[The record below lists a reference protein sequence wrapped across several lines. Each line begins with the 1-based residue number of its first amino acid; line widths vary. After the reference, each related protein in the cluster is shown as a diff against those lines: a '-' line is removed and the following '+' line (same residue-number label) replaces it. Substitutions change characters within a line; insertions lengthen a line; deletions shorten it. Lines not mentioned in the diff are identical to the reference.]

1 MLVKK
6 FRSKILNISVLVSII
21 ILFIGLGLLVSY
33 IFLIKLTPSFDDEN
47 FNYIKSLS
55 PYDIKPGDE
64 IQLELSYQ
72 NTGFR
77 EVKDVYIEFKIPSN
91 TKLKSS
97 VWSGKYFEKNGKVIL
112 EGGSLKRGEG
122 AKVHLFLIVDKPLDN
137 DTEIKVEDVELQYK
151 IKDENFTKK
160 LESQVVFKIVSSPIF
175 YLSPVELKDVD
186 GGDLR
191 MGDEIDVSFLTTNTG
206 DMNGRNVI
214 ISAKISP
221 KTEVISDF
229 IYPKNFEIEDDT
241 IIWNF
246 ATYEINKETNFK
258 FRLKVLN
265 GFQDNET
272 INQKINLVSEDGKN
286 ISMEA
291 SIVVK
296 LFPDLGESIVKL
308 EDKDDEYTWP
318 GDIIS
323 ASIIIKNTGDI
334 EAKNVKLICNIPA
347 NTILVKNSARCE
359 NASIDNS
366 PEKVTFLIDKID
378 VNEEKK
384 VSIEFQISPKM
395 TNGGAIK
402 TDFYLE
408 ANRVSFN
415 IKNADIKVKP
425 NFKVTIACMG
435 DSLIALSNWPQILGN
450 MLESTYPRADYNVI
464 ASGIQGETASRGF
477 QRFDSSIAK
486 YKPQIVII
494 GYGTNDTGG
503 GTDKFR
509 YYLSGIVGKAK
520 NIGAQI
526 FLESLGYINATKE
539 PSKADWPTYQKII
552 YEVGATNG
560 VPVIDIY
567 TPLSQNP
574 DAYLI
579 DWVHYTP
586 EGAEVVART
595 IFNYITQYLN
605 EYGGI

>member
-21 ILFIGLGLLVSY
+21 ILFIGLGFLVSY

-214 ISAKISP
+214 ISAKIPP

-229 IYPKNFEIEDDT
+229 IYPQNFEIEDDA

-526 FLESLGYINATKE
+526 FLESLGYVNATKE

>member
-214 ISAKISP
+214 ISAKIPP

-229 IYPKNFEIEDDT
+229 IYPKNFEIEDDA

>member
-21 ILFIGLGLLVSY
+21 ILFIGLGFLVSY

-214 ISAKISP
+214 ISAKIPP

-229 IYPKNFEIEDDT
+229 IYPKNFEIEDDA

-526 FLESLGYINATKE
+526 FLESLGYVNATKE

-595 IFNYITQYLN
+595 IFHYLAQHLN

>member
-21 ILFIGLGLLVSY
+21 ILFIGLGFLVSY

-214 ISAKISP
+214 ISAKIPP

-229 IYPKNFEIEDDT
+229 IYPQNFEIEDNA

-595 IFNYITQYLN
+595 IFHYLAQHLN